1 MLLIEDGLT
10 YFAYYPPLYPTLL
23 AAVGLL
29 VPLEAPTFLA
39 IGFLTD
45 LAIAASMVWLGK
57 LLNANSA
64 PNAAAIYLFWPT
76 AVLMS
81 PIAHKEGLV
90 TLVVLLLIACW
101 LNASKNRFAAAFGA
115 LSGVLALTQPSL
127 VLLPAALMLFLRRQS
142 WRRVGIALTAAAI
155 VILPWWI
162 RNFLVFGQFVPLTS
176 GSGFA
181 LWVGS
186 TPEGNGVKW
195 VPAPPHLLQGNE
207 IERGRAAMAEA
218 VAWIR
223 ANPIEYLHHNVWKL
237 GHSLQGDRW
246 DEKPLAWMSPLIR
259 PPLPLVVLSAVT
271 SIALFAAAA
280 VGLVRVRDKLIKRVV
295 LVCVGYWFLFHIWFE
310 FAERHRYFLVP
321 LLLMLVFK
329 ANRSG
334 IVVGDP
340 PIATAIRPPRC
351 VGYWLLALKLRF
363 FSEVGVRHQG
373 APTKVALTTSSS
385 PGCSKISGLWGTSVR
400 WFW

>member
-1 MLLIEDGLT
+1 MKRNHAIVVAIIVAALISRVAVLPLAMGREPDGDPANYVAIAESMIAGTGMLLIEDGLT

-186 TPEGNGVKW
+186 TPE
-195 VPAPPHLLQGNE
+195 PRQA
-207 IERGRAAMAEA
+207 RA
-218 VAWIR
+218 
-223 ANPIEYLHHNVWKL
+223 
-237 GHSLQGDRW
+237 Q
-246 DEKPLAWMSPLIR
+246 
-259 PPLPLVVLSAVT
+259 
-271 SIALFAAAA
+271 
-280 VGLVRVRDKLIKRVV
+280 
-295 LVCVGYWFLFHIWFE
+295 
-310 FAERHRYFLVP
+310 
-321 LLLMLVFK
+321 
-329 ANRSG
+329 
-334 IVVGDP
+334 
-340 PIATAIRPPRC
+340 
-351 VGYWLLALKLRF
+351 
-363 FSEVGVRHQG
+363 Q
-373 APTKVALTTSSS
+373 
-385 PGCSKISGLWGTSVR
+385 
-400 WFW
+400 